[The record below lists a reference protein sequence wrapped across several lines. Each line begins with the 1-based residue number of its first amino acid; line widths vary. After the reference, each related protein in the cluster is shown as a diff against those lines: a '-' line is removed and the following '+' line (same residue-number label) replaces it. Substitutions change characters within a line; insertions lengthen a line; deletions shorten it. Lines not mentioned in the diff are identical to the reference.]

1 MPRYIE
7 KALHRFC
14 VPVSPYPQHSYHQW
28 LASEYG
34 KKVQMNKPPDLPPNL
49 SSDGKRYI
57 QEVVGVILYHA
68 RALNSPALVALS
80 CIGTEQATP
89 TEFTEKAVA
98 QLLNY
103 CATYSNSVF
112 LFCASDMVLRVYSD
126 ASYLSVTKGRSRVT
140 GYFYLSSVMPSDNCD
155 TPVKQSSNLKL
166 APNTEPPPPWNSAV
180 YVMCSII
187 ADVMSSTTEAKI
199 AAEFKSCQACVSIR
213 TALIEM
219 GHP

>member
-1 MPRYIE
+1 MARIGI
-7 KALHRFC
+7 
-14 VPVSPYPQHSYHQW
+14 W
-28 LASEYG
+28 
-34 KKVQMNKPPDLPPNL
+34 KKVQRNKPPDLPPNL

-68 RALNSPALVALS
+68 RALNSPVLVALS

-89 TEFTEKAVA
+89 TEFTEKAVV

-103 CATYSNSVF
+103 CATYSNPV
-112 LFCASDMVLRVYSD
+112 LRFCASDMVLRVYSD
-126 ASYLSVTKGRSRVT
+126 ASHLSVTKGQSRVT

-166 APNTEPPPPWNSAV
+166 APKTEPPPPWNSAV
-180 YVMCSII
+180 HVMCSII
-187 ADVMSSTTEAKI
+187 ANVMSSATEAKI
-199 AAEFKSCQACVSIR
+199 AGVFKSCQVCVSIR